1 MLVSASS
8 AALGLGSRDTQGM
21 GLITHFLHRPDSQ
34 PNFRTEVEC
43 GWNTA
48 HVDGRTLLRL
58 ETYGFTERQVPGKRS
73 QSLELDERAAGELLT
88 ILRKAFPNL
97 R

>member
-1 MLVSASS
+1 
-8 AALGLGSRDTQGM
+8 M
-21 GLITHFLHRPDSQ
+21 GLIRSFQHRPDSH

-48 HVDGRTLLRL
+48 QVDGRTLLRL
-58 ETYGFTERQVPGKRS
+58 ETYGSADREIPGKRS
-73 QSLELDERAAGELLT
+73 QSFELDEPAAGELVK
-88 ILRKAFPNL
+88 ILRNAFPSL

>member
-1 MLVSASS
+1 
-8 AALGLGSRDTQGM
+8 M
-21 GLITHFLHRPDSQ
+21 GLIKSFLHRPDSH

-48 HVDGRTLLRL
+48 RVDGRTLLRL
-58 ETYGFTERQVPGKRS
+58 ETYGSADREVPGKRS
-73 QSLELDERAAGELLT
+73 QSLELDERAARELLE
-88 ILRKAFPNL
+88 ILRNAFPSL